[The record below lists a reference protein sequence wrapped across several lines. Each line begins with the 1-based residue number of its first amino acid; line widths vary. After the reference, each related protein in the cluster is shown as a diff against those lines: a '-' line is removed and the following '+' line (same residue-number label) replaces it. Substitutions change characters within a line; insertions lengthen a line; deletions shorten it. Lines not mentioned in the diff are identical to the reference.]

1 MHYRR
6 RAEGGGFIETFAID
20 SRSSRVRHGQVIT
33 PCIWINRRFMAPRNA
48 MVKLSSWFSQS
59 HHSLLKYPFCIV
71 IEVNFSSLCNCA
83 IVSMSYPLIILS
95 TKPLFATIWHSSLFA
110 RDILACV
117 RSNTRCQEVNKF
129 ITITCSEHFFGLS
142 LFAIFHEEI
151 VDFVYD
157 VINSF
162 L

>member
-1 MHYRR
+1 
-6 RAEGGGFIETFAID
+6 
-20 SRSSRVRHGQVIT
+20 
-33 PCIWINRRFMAPRNA
+33 MA
-48 MVKLSSWFSQS
+48 K
-59 HHSLLKYPFCIV
+59 SLLHAFGSIDVLWLRGMQWLNYHPGFLKAIIHCL
-71 IEVNFSSLCNCA
+71 NTHWSDFSSLCNCA